1 MLLIKIK
8 SLLIYILTNNTIKNP
23 VSPEKAKIA
32 IPQPRNIGKMINYK
46 EETTGYPKKTT
57 S

>member
-46 EETTGYPKKTT
+46 EETTGYPKKT